1 MKRDGLVEVVSGEVE
16 VSEVREVTDGVGD
29 FAGEV

>member
-1 MKRDGLVEVVSGEVE
+1 MKRDRLVEEVLGEVE
-16 VSEVREVTDGVGD
+16 VSEVREVTDRVRD